1 MPKLTAIIPTYNRAE
16 TLSRAVDS
24 VLDQTFEDIEVLVV
38 DDGST
43 DETQELLGS
52 YSDQRVRVVTHET
65 NRGANVAR
73 NTGIENA
80 RGEYVAFLDSDDEWR
95 PAKVAKQLGA
105 LDDRGSDWVAAYCDT
120 EVRVPGTSGR
130 LRTLAASLLARADD
144 EPRMEGGERL
154 VGEIL
159 AGNVHP
165 GAGSTLLVRTDVAR
179 EVGGFDETLDR
190 FQDPEFVLRVLDEG
204 KVAYVDEPLVVRLET
219 GTPSAETVAE
229 ADEQYLQKHAGAVKA
244 FERRGY
250 DIRGRHHLILAKL
263 YFEEGRFYRGA
274 VHARR
279 ATVPPRHCPGLLWA
293 VVAGSARTDRNSL
306 ALAAGAVGLAVALLT
321 VRGGSHARQT

>member
-1 MPKLTAIIPTYNRAE
+1 MPKLTAIIPTYNRAK

-24 VLDQTFEDIEVLVV
+24 VLDQTFEDLEVLVV

-43 DETQELLGS
+43 DETQELLDS
-52 YSDQRVRVVTHET
+52 YSDPRIRVITHET

-80 RGEYVAFLDSDDEWR
+80 RGEYVAFLDSDDEWC
-95 PAKVAKQLGA
+95 PAKVAKQLAA
-105 LDDRGSDWVAAYCDT
+105 LDDRGSDWVATYCDT
-120 EVRVPGTSGR
+120 EVRVPGISGR
-130 LRTLAASLLARADD
+130 FRTLAANVLSHADG
-144 EPRMEGGERL
+144 EPRMEGGEQL

-190 FQDPEFVLRVLDEG
+190 FQDPEFVLRLLDEG

-219 GTPSAETVAE
+219 GAPAAETVAE
-229 ADEQYLQKHAGAVKA
+229 ANDRYLRKYAGAVEK
-244 FERRGY
+244 FERQGY

-263 YFEEGRFYRGA
+263 HFEEGRFYRGA
-274 VHARR
+274 IHARR

-293 VVAGSARTDRNSL
+293 IVAGSARTDRNSL
-306 ALAAGAVGLAVALLT
+306 ALAACAVGLAVAAL
-321 VRGGSHARQT
+321 VIRGGSHGR

>member
-1 MPKLTAIIPTYNRAE
+1 MPKVTVIIPTYNRAE
-16 TLSRAVDS
+16 TLPRAVDS
-24 VLDQTFEDIEVLVV
+24 ALDQTFEDLEVLVV

-43 DETQELLGS
+43 DETRELLDS
-52 YSDQRVRVVTHET
+52 YSDPRVRTIAHET

-80 RGEYVAFLDSDDEWR
+80 RGEYVAFLDSDDEWY
-95 PAKVAKQLGA
+95 PGKVSRQLTA
-105 LDDRGSDWVAAYCDT
+105 LDAKGSDWIAAYCDT
-120 EVRVPGTSGR
+120 EIRTSGSSGR
-130 LRTLAASLLARADD
+130 LRSLAAGVLARADVD
-144 EPRMEGGERL
+144 PRMEGGEQL

-179 EVGGFDETLDR
+179 EIGGFDETLDR
-190 FQDPEFVLRVLDEG
+190 FQDPEFVLQILDEG

-219 GTPSAETVAE
+219 GTPAAETVAA
-229 ADEQYLQKHAGAVKA
+229 ADERYLRKNADAVET

-250 DIRGRHHLILAKL
+250 DIMGRHHLILAKR
-263 YFEEGRFYRGA
+263 YFEDGQFYHGTN
-274 VHARR
+274 HARR

-293 VVAGSARTDRNSL
+293 VIAGVGRQDRKSL
-306 ALAAGAVGLAVALLT
+306 AIAASAVGLVVAAVAI
-321 VRGGSHARQT
+321 RGSSNGR